1 MTGPQLPRP
10 SAPAPHLTSGRVR
23 GDGGMPGSAGVPA
36 VSAGPTAHVSVARL
50 VLAGLEGTGGDR
62 GALARQAG
70 LPAQVLAGNS
80 ARVPAAYLS
89 RLWRLGLAGTG
100 DPCLGVRAAGQW
112 RSGRLHLIDYLFQT
126 AATLC
131 EAITGFVRYYPPLL
145 NTAANDVRLAGREG
159 GGATFTLQVRSGDPD
174 VDAVASQFGL
184 GVVLSLARHAADR
197 EVRPLHLGLASAAPP
212 RYRELAGRFGARRID
227 FGTEYFTMTLAPADL
242 ALPLPGADAPLAAVL
257 RQHAASVIAAQ
268 ATAAARAAGPGWA
281 DGLRQV
287 VTAHLA
293 DDGLSLPA
301 AAGWLAVSPRSLQR
315 HLEEEGTSWREI
327 VDGVR
332 RDRAAVLLARGLS
345 RTAVAARLGFSDA
358 RALRGALL
366 RWGAGPGG

>member
-1 MTGPQLPRP
+1 M
-10 SAPAPHLTSGRVR
+10 
-23 GDGGMPGSAGVPA
+23 
-36 VSAGPTAHVSVARL
+36 
-50 VLAGLEGTGGDR
+50 
-62 GALARQAG
+62 
-70 LPAQVLAGNS
+70 
-80 ARVPAAYLS
+80 
-89 RLWRLGLAGTG
+89 
-100 DPCLGVRAAGQW
+100 
-112 RSGRLHLIDYLFQT
+112 
-126 AATLC
+126 
-131 EAITGFVRYYPPLL
+131 GFVRYYPPLL
-145 NTAANDVRLAGREG
+145 NTAANDVRLADRDG

-227 FGTEYFTMTLAPADL
+227 FGTEYSAMTLAPADL

-366 RWGAGPGG
+366 RWGAGPDG